1 MKKLLL
7 LLFLL
12 SLNIS
17 YAQDYFPTDAG
28 VKTTDNTLVAF
39 TSATIYVTPEKVL
52 KNATLLIENGKVT
65 NAGKSVKIPKG
76 AKVVDLSGKT
86 IYASFIDLYS
96 DFGIKK
102 PKKIAGRS
110 RSRQYEAS
118 REGYYWNDHIRPD
131 IDPVKDFSF
140 DAKKAKELL
149 NAGFGVVN
157 THLQDGIIRGNGLL
171 IALNPNSSN
180 AYRVLDTKSAQYLS
194 FSKSAMSKQ
203 AYPSS
208 RMGAMALLR
217 QTYRDASW
225 YAQGNMKNKDLALEA
240 LNSNK
245 NLVQIFETGNLLD
258 ALRADKVGDEFG
270 IQYTIVG
277 SGDEFE
283 RISEVKDTNANF
295 IIPVNFSDAYDVSDP
310 LLAQQ
315 ISLRDMRK
323 WNQEPSNLKV
333 LSENGVNFALTTR
346 SLKSVKSFHKNLQKA
361 IKYGFNKEKALA
373 SLTTIPATI
382 IGNSTIGNLKT
393 GSHANFIVTSGD
405 IFDTK
410 TTIYENWV
418 QGEKN
423 VVNDMT
429 IKDITGNYMLSV
441 NNKNYD
447 LTISG
452 KGAKQTAALKMGD
465 EKVKSKFSYKEDW
478 ISITLNEDSVYTRML
493 GKIINAS
500 NVMQGTAFDTQGN
513 ETSWS
518 ASIQVKKDS
527 KKKENKKEKEEK
539 EAATVVLPV
548 SYPNLGFGNYKL
560 PETETI
566 LIKNVTV
573 WTSEAAG
580 ILENTDVLLKDGKIL
595 EIGTNLKVR
604 RAKEID
610 GTGKH
615 LTAGIVDEHSHIAA
629 SAINEGA
636 QNSSAEVT
644 IEDVIDPNDINIYR
658 NLSGGTTSAQIL
670 HGSANPIGGRSAI
683 IKLKWGESAD
693 AMIYDNSPK
702 FIKFALG
709 ENVKQSRSPN
719 GTRFPQT
726 RMGVE
731 QLFTDYFTRAQE
743 YEVLKKS
750 GNPYRKDDEMETLV
764 EILNGERFIS
774 CHSYVQ
780 SEINML
786 LKVAEKFNFKI
797 NTFTHILEGYKV
809 ADKMAEHGVGGSTF
823 SDWWAYKYEVNDAI
837 PYNAAIMHNAGVTV
851 AINSDDRE
859 MSRRLNQEAAKT
871 IKYGGMSELE
881 AWKTVTINPAKLL
894 HIDDKVGSIKEGKDA
909 DVVLWSHHPMSIYA
923 KVEKTIVDGRVFF
936 DRTQDLKKR
945 EAIKQEKSKL
955 ITMMLNEKMKG
966 GKTKAPIKRGDIN
979 FHCDTLEALKN

>member
-7 LLFLL
+7 LLFFL
-12 SLNIS
+12 SLNTL

-39 TSATIYVTPEKVL
+39 TNATIYVTPEKLL
-52 KNATLLIENGKVT
+52 KNGTLLIENGKIINVG
-65 NAGKSVKIPKG
+65 ASVKIPKG
-76 AKVVDLSGKT
+76 AKIINLSGKT
-86 IYASFIDLYS
+86 VYPSFIDLYS

-102 PKKIAGRS
+102 PKRAAGRS
-110 RSRQYEAS
+110 RSTQYAAS
-118 REGYYWNDHIRPD
+118 RKGYYWNDHIRPD
-131 IDPVKDFSF
+131 IDPIKDFSF

-149 NAGFGVVN
+149 DAGFGVVN

-194 FSKSAMSKQ
+194 FSKSASSKQ
-203 AYPSS
+203 AYPGS

-217 QTYRDASW
+217 QTYNDASW

-240 LNSNK
+240 LNNNK

-258 ALRADKVGDEFG
+258 GLRADKVGDEFG

-283 RISEVKDTNANF
+283 RINEVKETNANF
-295 IIPVNFSDAYDVSDP
+295 IIPINFSDAYDVSDP

-333 LSENGVNFALTTR
+333 LAENGVNFALTAR

-361 IKYGFNKEKALA
+361 IKYGFDKEKALS

-382 IGNSTIGNLKT
+382 IGNSTIGNLRI
-393 GSHANFIVTSGD
+393 GSYANFIVTSGD
-405 IFDTK
+405 IFDAK

-418 QGEKN
+418 QGDKN
-423 VVNDMT
+423 VVNDMH

-441 NNKNYD
+441 NDKNYE

-452 KGAKQTAALKMGD
+452 KAAKQTAVIKMGD
-465 EKVKSKFSYKEDW
+465 EKVTSKFSYKEDW
-478 ISITLNEDSVYTRML
+478 ISITLNEDKVYTRML
-493 GKIINAS
+493 GKIINVS

-513 ETSWS
+513 ETYWS
-518 ASIQVKKDS
+518 ASVQVKKNS
-527 KKKENKKEKEEK
+527 KKEDKEKKEEK
-539 EAATVVLPV
+539 EAAIVVLPV
-548 SYPNLGFGNYKL
+548 SYPNLGFGNYKI

-580 ILENTDVLLKDGKIL
+580 ILENTDVLLKDGKIA
-595 EIGTNLKVR
+595 EIGTNLKAR
-604 RAKEID
+604 SAKEID

-786 LKVAEKFNFKI
+786 LKVAEKFNFRI

-923 KVEKTIVDGRVFF
+923 KAEKTIVDGKIFF
-936 DRTQDLKKR
+936 DINEDLKKR
-945 EAIKQEKSKL
+945 KAIKQEKSKL

>member
-7 LLFLL
+7 LFFFL

-28 VKTTDNTLVAF
+28 VKTTDNTSVAF
-39 TSATIYVTPEKVL
+39 TNATIYVTPEKVL

-65 NAGKSVKIPKG
+65 NVGSAVKIPKG
-76 AKVVDLSGKT
+76 AKVVNLSGKT

-102 PKKIAGRS
+102 PKSTSKRS
-110 RSRQYEAS
+110 RTTQYAAS

-131 IDPVKDFSF
+131 INPLKDFSF
-140 DAKKAKELL
+140 NSKKAKELL
-149 NAGFGVVN
+149 DAGFGVVN

-171 IALNPNSSN
+171 IALNPNASDG
-180 AYRVLDTKSAQYLS
+180 YRVLDTKSAQYLS
-194 FSKSAMSKQ
+194 FSKSALSKQ
-203 AYPSS
+203 AYPGS

-217 QTYRDASW
+217 QTYNDASW

-240 LNSNK
+240 LNRNK
-245 NLVQIFETGNLLD
+245 NLVQIFETENLLD
-258 ALRADKVGDEFG
+258 ALRADKIGDEFG

-283 RISEVKDTNANF
+283 RISDVQKTNANF
-295 IIPVNFSDAYDVSDP
+295 IIPINFSDAFDVSDP
-310 LLAQQ
+310 LLAEQ

-346 SLKSVKSFHKNLQKA
+346 SLKSVKTFHKNLQKA

-382 IGNSTIGNLKT
+382 IGNSAVGNLKT

-405 IFDTK
+405 IFDAK

-429 IKDITGNYMLSV
+429 IKDITGDYMLVV
-441 NNKNYD
+441 NEKNYD

-452 KGAKQTAALKMGD
+452 KGAKQKAAVKMGD

-478 ISITLNEDSVYTRML
+478 ISITLNEDGVYTRML
-493 GKIINAS
+493 GKVINAS
-500 NVMQGTAFDTQGN
+500 NIMQGTAFDTKGN

-518 ASIQVKKDS
+518 ASFQVKKDTE
-527 KKKENKKEKEEK
+527 KKEDTKKE
-539 EAATVVLPV
+539 EAAIVVVPV
-548 SYPNLGFGNYKL
+548 SYPNLGFGNYEL

-566 LIKNVTV
+566 LIQNVTV
-573 WTSEAAG
+573 WTSEDAG
-580 ILENTDVLLKDGKIL
+580 ILENTDVLLKDGKIAKV
-595 EIGTNLKVR
+595 GKNLKAR
-604 RAKEID
+604 RAKKVD
-610 GTGKH
+610 GKGKH

-629 SAINEGA
+629 SAINEWA

-670 HGSANPIGGRSAI
+670 HGSSNPIGGRSAI
-683 IKLKWGESAD
+683 IKLKWGENANS
-693 AMIYDNSPK
+693 MMYDNSPK

-786 LKVAEKFNFKI
+786 LKVAEKFNFRI

-809 ADKMAEHGVGGSTF
+809 ADKMAKHGVGGSTF

-923 KVEKTIVDGRVFF
+923 KVEKTIVDGKVFF
-936 DRTQDLKKR
+936 DRNQDLKKR
-945 EAIKQEKSKL
+945 KAIKQEKSEL

-966 GKTKAPIKRGDIN
+966 GKTKAPVKRGDIN
-979 FHCDTLEALKN
+979 FHCDTLEAIKN